1 MSNLMQ
7 RTSYSSRLILGL
19 SLSLATALPMM
30 GQDAGAATAAASPS
44 AQASTPSPAKS
55 QTPEGAPAAA
65 VPASASAAEAAPVKV
80 ENRFEPVVSLEHP
93 VASPGFSFEDARRAP
108 IFGTPAYFERALG
121 RHEVKVEIQPTRG
134 FEDYVVDKKLRLTL
148 PSYLD
153 LVLANN
159 TGIALQKVL
168 LETPKNAI
176 QRAMAFLDPT
186 VSGSFSATR
195 TKSPATTENEG
206 ANIVSSLTQ
215 PTNLGYQ
222 QRFLTGTQLNTSM
235 NVGRTSSNNQLQF
248 FNPTLNSRF
257 AINLSQPLLRNRGVF
272 VNKIP
277 ILIARNALKTSEF
290 QFENQVIN
298 LLAQAESAYW
308 DYLEAR
314 ENLRV
319 QQAALDLRSESLKRA
334 QRELELGAIP
344 ELDIFQP
351 QADFAQAEVNL
362 TQARFR
368 LARTEDALRQQMGID
383 LNPDLRSVPIEIVD
397 TITPP
402 SATERIDREEYVN
415 AALQN
420 RPDLLQQRQQLVSND
435 LSIKQTS
442 NQLRP
447 DLSLNLQYAGSAR
460 GGRQFR
466 NGIAD
471 SIGLWNMLGSTL
483 AFDFPTYAFGIQ
495 LTLPLRDRRAAAD
508 YADSLVQKKS
518 TMLQIRQ
525 LEQTVRLDVLNAI
538 NNLDASK
545 ESVRLASIARDFAQK
560 RLEAEQKK
568 YNLGT
573 TTLFFLQSA
582 QTDLITA
589 DQRVVTERINY
600 NRNRLNMLRLTGTLL
615 NERGV
620 VLR

>member
-1 MSNLMQ
+1 MQ
-7 RTSYSSRLILGL
+7 QFSYPLRLILGF
-19 SLSLATALPMM
+19 SLSLALALPVA
-30 GQDAGAATAAASPS
+30 GQNAGAAP
-44 AQASTPSPAKS
+44 
-55 QTPEGAPAAA
+55 QTPPASAPDAMEQPPAAQPGTAPPAAA
-65 VPASASAAEAAPVKV
+65 DKEVAAPVKV
-80 ENRFEPVVSLEHP
+80 ENRFEPIVSLSYP
-93 VASPGFSFEDARRAP
+93 VASPGFSFEDARHAP
-108 IFGTPAYFERALG
+108 IFGTPAFFERALG
-121 RHEVKVEIQPTRG
+121 RHEVRVEIQPTRG
-134 FEDYVVDKKLRLTL
+134 FEDYVTDNKLRLTL

-159 TGIALQKVL
+159 TGIALQKLL

-176 QRAMAFLDPT
+176 QRATAFLDPT
-186 VSGSFSATR
+186 FTGSFNATR

-235 NVGRTSSNNQLQF
+235 NVGRTSSNNQFQF

-257 AINLSQPLLRNRGVF
+257 AINLAQPLLRNRGVF

-314 ENLRV
+314 ESLRV
-319 QQAALDLRSESLKRA
+319 QQAALDLRNESLKRA

-351 QADFAQAEVNL
+351 QADFAQAEVSL

-368 LARTEDALRQQMGID
+368 LARTEDVLRQQMGID
-383 LNPDLRSVPIEIVD
+383 LNPDLRTLPIEVVD
-397 TITPP
+397 TIPPP
-402 SATERIDREEYVN
+402 SEVERIDREEYVN
-415 AALQN
+415 VALQS
-420 RPDLLQQRQQLVSND
+420 RPDLLQQRQQLVGND

-447 DLSLNLQYAGSAR
+447 DLSLSLQYAGSAR
-460 GGRQFR
+460 GGRQFS
-466 NGIAD
+466 NGGVD
-471 SIGLWNMLGSTL
+471 SIGLWNVLGSTL

-495 LTLPLRDRRAAAD
+495 LTLPLRDRAAAAN
-508 YADSLVQKKS
+508 YSDSLVQKKS
-518 TMLQIRQ
+518 TMLQIRNM
-525 LEQTVRLDVLNAI
+525 EQTVRLDVLNAI
-538 NNLDASK
+538 NNLDSSR

-560 RLEAEQKK
+560 RLDAEQRK
-568 YNLGT
+568 YDLGT
-573 TTLFFLQSA
+573 STVFLLQSA

-600 NRNRLNMLRLTGTLL
+600 NRNRLQMLRLTGTLL
-615 NERGV
+615 SERGV
-620 VLR
+620 VIK

>member
-1 MSNLMQ
+1 MQ

>member
-1 MSNLMQ
+1 MQ
-7 RTSYSSRLILGL
+7 RTSYSSRLILGV
-19 SLSLATALPMM
+19 SLSLAMTIPIL
-30 GQDAGAATAAASPS
+30 GQDAGATTPQAPAPSQAPASP
-44 AQASTPSPAKS
+44 
-55 QTPEGAPAAA
+55 PAAA
-65 VPASASAAEAAPVKV
+65 PVQQPGSMPATASPGDVQEIVPAPVKV
-80 ENRFEPVVSLEHP
+80 TNRIEPVVSLEHTM
-93 VASPGFSFEDARRAP
+93 ANPGYSFDEARKAP
-108 IFGTPAYFERALG
+108 IFGTPDYFQRILG
-121 RHEVKVEIQPTRG
+121 RHEMKVELQATRG
-134 FEDYVVDKKLRLTL
+134 FEDYVADNKLRLTL

-186 VSGSFSATR
+186 FSGSFSATR
-195 TKSPATTENEG
+195 GTSPATTENEG
-206 ANIVSSLTQ
+206 ANIVSSLDQ
-215 PTNLGYQ
+215 PTNFGYQ

-235 NVGRTSSNNQLQF
+235 DVGRTSSNNERQF

-257 AINLSQPLLRNRGVF
+257 NINLTQPLLRNRGVF
-272 VNKIP
+272 INKIP

-351 QADFAQAEVNL
+351 QADFAQAEVSL

-368 LARTEDALRQQMGID
+368 LARTEDVLRQQMGID
-383 LNPDLRSVPIEIVD
+383 LNPNLRTLPIEIVD

-402 SATERIDREEYVN
+402 SAVERIDREEYVN
-415 AALQN
+415 VALQS
-420 RPDLLQQRQQLVSND
+420 RPDLLQQRQQLVGND

-447 DLSLNLQYAGSAR
+447 NLSLNLRYAGSGR
-460 GGRQFR
+460 GGRQLR
-466 NGIAD
+466 NGVVD
-471 SIGLWNMLGSTL
+471 SVGLWNMLGTTF

-495 LTLPLRDRRAAAD
+495 LTLPLRDRAAAAN
-508 YADSLVQKKS
+508 YSDSLVQKKS
-518 TMLQIRQ
+518 TMLQVRN
-525 LEQTVRLDVLNAI
+525 LEQTARLDVLNAI
-538 NNLDASK
+538 NNLDASR
-545 ESVRLASIARDFAQK
+545 ESVRLAGIARGFAQK

-568 YNLGT
+568 YDLGT
-573 TTLFFLQSA
+573 VTLFFLQAA

-589 DQRVVTERINY
+589 EQRLVTESINY
-600 NRNRLNMLRLTGTLL
+600 NRNRLTLLRLSGTLL
-615 NERGV
+615 TERGV
-620 VLR
+620 ALR